1 MKDNP
6 SSGNLYDIRLITR
19 LLAYVWP
26 YKKHIV
32 AALICLFIF
41 TAIELFASVYLYKI
55 VIDDFIQHK
64 QKEGLTLLAVIYLLL
79 LGAGFFFQYIEFYL
93 VNVMSQRAMFD
104 LRLRLFRHME
114 GMSLSFFNSRPVG
127 SLLTRIS
134 SDIEALDSMFA
145 NCIVFTFNDI
155 LIIVG
160 LLGIMLY
167 LSPML
172 TAVALVVLPVIIV
185 VSVIFQ
191 RNVRASYRDVRKYLS
206 RMNSFLQENISG
218 METVQIFNRQNRN
231 YSTFT
236 DLSREHTNANLR
248 SVVNFSFFV
257 PTVEF
262 LGSLAMAMLIWFG
275 GVRIMGNPENSALTF
290 GTLVA
295 FLQASQK
302 FFQPIRDLAD
312 KFNILQTAMAAGERV
327 FSLLDTHETIP
338 ETDIREVKPL
348 EGRIEFKNVWFA
360 YVDEDW
366 ILKDVSFTIETG
378 RRVAF
383 VGATGAGKST
393 IINLLFRFYDVQRGE
408 ILIDG
413 VNVKHYPIKELR
425 SRMGLVLQDVY
436 LFSGDIASNISL
448 DRPGVTPDDIEQAAN
463 TVQVNKFVDKFSD
476 RYSTEVIERGA
487 TLSVGQRQL
496 LSFARALV
504 VDPKILLLDEA
515 TSSVDTETEHLIQQA
530 LEKMMEGRTCLIIAH
545 RLSTIRKVD
554 EIMVL
559 HKGQLA
565 ERGSHEDLIQQKGLY
580 YRLYQ
585 LQYKDQLLEEVAR

>member
-448 DRPGVTPDDIEQAAN
+448 DRPGVTSDDIEQAAN